1 MDDESYTGVIVDMKQ
16 ILVISG
22 KGGTGK
28 TVLTSSLAV
37 LAKGAVLADCD
48 VDAADL
54 HLLLHPV
61 VKEVQDFWSGQKAA
75 IDDEQCINC
84 GRCLSLCRFEAV
96 KTLKNQNGSLKKL
109 AIDPVACE
117 GCRVCY
123 YTCPVDAIRMEDR
136 LSGQLFIS
144 ETKYGPMVH
153 AKLGIAEENSGKL
166 VALVKQKAQEI
177 AEAEGKT
184 WLIVDGPPGIG
195 CPVIAALARVDL
207 ALIVA
212 EPTLSG
218 IHDMERVVDLAAH
231 FGVTT
236 KVVINKCD
244 INWNNTQAIEEICQ
258 KRGIEVIGR
267 LPFSEEVVRSLI
279 LGIPVVEFSQGEI
292 AEEITALWR
301 KIEAIF
307 QEEGVALGDKKE
319 ERL

>member
-1 MDDESYTGVIVDMKQ
+1 MKQ

-28 TVLTSSLAV
+28 TVLTSSLAA
-37 LAKGAVLADCD
+37 LARGAVLADCD

-84 GRCLSLCRFEAV
+84 GRCLSLCRFGAV
-96 KTLKNQNGSLKKL
+96 KTLKNQDGSLKKL

-184 WLIVDGPPGIG
+184 WLIIDGPPGIG
-195 CPVIAALARVDL
+195 CPVIASLAGVDL

-218 IHDMERVVDLAAH
+218 IHDMERVMDLAAH

-244 INWNNTQAIEEICQ
+244 INWDNTRAIEEVCQ
-258 KRGIEVIGR
+258 KREIEVVGR
-267 LPFSEEVVRSLI
+267 LPFSEEVVRSLVA
-279 LGIPVVEFSQGEI
+279 GVPVVKFSQGEI
-292 AEEITALWR
+292 GEEIVTLWR

-307 QEEGVALGDKKE
+307 GEGVVLSGKKE
-319 ERL
+319 QRF

>member
-1 MDDESYTGVIVDMKQ
+1 MKQ

-96 KTLKNQNGSLKKL
+96 KTLKNQDGSLKKL

-144 ETKYGPMVH
+144 EAKYGPMVH

-166 VALVKQKAQEI
+166 VAMVKQKAQEI
-177 AEAEGKT
+177 AETEGKT

-207 ALIVA
+207 ALIVT

-218 IHDMERVVDLAAH
+218 IHDMERVMDLAAH
-231 FGVTT
+231 FGVTA

-244 INWNNTQAIEEICQ
+244 INWNNTQAIEEVCQ
-258 KRGIEVIGR
+258 KREIEVIGR

-301 KIEAIF
+301 KTEAIF

>member
-1 MDDESYTGVIVDMKQ
+1 MKQ

-96 KTLKNQNGSLKKL
+96 KTLKNQDGSLKKL

-166 VALVKQKAQEI
+166 VAMVKQKAQEI
-177 AEAEGKT
+177 AEAKGKA
-184 WLIVDGPPGIG
+184 WFIVDGPPGIG

-207 ALIVA
+207 ALIVT

-218 IHDMERVVDLAAH
+218 IHDMERVMDLAAH
-231 FGVTT
+231 FGVTA

-244 INWNNTQAIEEICQ
+244 INWNNTQAIEEVCQ
-258 KRGIEVIGR
+258 KREIEVIGR

>member
-166 VALVKQKAQEI
+166 ITLVKQKAQEI

-184 WLIVDGPPGIG
+184 WLIIDGPPGIG

-207 ALIVA
+207 ALIVT

>member
-1 MDDESYTGVIVDMKQ
+1 MKQ

-166 VALVKQKAQEI
+166 ITLVKQKAQEI

-184 WLIVDGPPGIG
+184 WLIIDGPPGIG

-207 ALIVA
+207 ALIVT

-244 INWNNTQAIEEICQ
+244 INWNNTQAIEEVCQ
-258 KRGIEVIGR
+258 RREIEVIGR
-267 LPFSEEVVRSLI
+267 LPFSEEVVRSLV
-279 LGIPVVEFSQGEI
+279 LGIPVVEFSHGEI
-292 AEEITALWR
+292 AEEIATLWR

>member
-1 MDDESYTGVIVDMKQ
+1 MKQ

-28 TVLTSSLAV
+28 TVLTSSLAA
-37 LAKGAVLADCD
+37 LARGAVLADCD
-48 VDAADL
+48 VDAANL
-54 HLLLHPV
+54 HLLLQPV
-61 VKEVQDFWSGQKAA
+61 VKETREFWSGQKAA

-84 GRCLSLCRFEAV
+84 GRCLPLCRFEAV
-96 KTLKNQNGSLKKL
+96 KALKSQDGSLKKL
-109 AIDPVACE
+109 EIDPIACE

-123 YTCPVDAIRMEDR
+123 YTCPTGAVRMEDR
-136 LSGQLFIS
+136 LSGLLFIS
-144 ETKYGPMVH
+144 ESRYGPMVH

-177 AEAEGKT
+177 AEVESRR
-184 WLIVDGPPGIG
+184 WLIIDGPPGIG
-195 CPVIAALARVDL
+195 CPVIASLAGVDL

-218 IHDMERVVDLAAH
+218 IHDMERVMDLATH
-231 FGVTT
+231 FGVLA
-236 KVVINKCD
+236 KVFINKCD
-244 INWNNTQAIEEICQ
+244 INRDNARTIEEVCQ

-279 LGIPVVEFSQGEI
+279 AGVPVVEFSQGEI
-292 AEEITALWR
+292 AEEITALWK

-307 QEEGVALGDKKE
+307 GEEGVVLSDKRE
-319 ERL
+319 ERF

>member
-1 MDDESYTGVIVDMKQ
+1 MKQ

-28 TVLTSSLAV
+28 TVLTSSLAA

-96 KTLKNQNGSLKKL
+96 KTLKNQDGSLKKL

-184 WLIVDGPPGIG
+184 WLIIDGPPGIG
-195 CPVIAALARVDL
+195 CSVIASLAGVDL

-218 IHDMERVVDLAAH
+218 IHDMERVMDLAAH

-244 INWNNTQAIEEICQ
+244 INWDNTRAIEEVCQ
-258 KRGIEVIGR
+258 KREIEVVGH
-267 LPFSEEVVRSLI
+267 LPFSEEVVRSLVA
-279 LGIPVVEFSQGEI
+279 GVPVVKFSQGEI
-292 AEEITALWR
+292 AEEIVTLWR

-307 QEEGVALGDKKE
+307 GEGVVLSGKKE
-319 ERL
+319 QRF

>member
-1 MDDESYTGVIVDMKQ
+1 MKQ

-28 TVLTSSLAV
+28 TVLTSSLAA

-96 KTLKNQNGSLKKL
+96 KTLKNQDGSLKKL

-184 WLIVDGPPGIG
+184 WLIIDGPPGIG
-195 CPVIAALARVDL
+195 CPVIASLAGVDL

-218 IHDMERVVDLAAH
+218 IHDMERVMDLAVH
-231 FGVTT
+231 FGVLA
-236 KVVINKCD
+236 KVFINKCD
-244 INWNNTQAIEEICQ
+244 INWDNTRTIEEICQ

-267 LPFSEEVVRSLI
+267 LPFSEEVVRSLVA
-279 LGIPVVEFSQGEI
+279 GVPVVKFSQGEI
-292 AEEITALWR
+292 AEEITTLWR

-307 QEEGVALGDKKE
+307 GEGVVLSGKKE
-319 ERL
+319 QRF

>member
-1 MDDESYTGVIVDMKQ
+1 MKQ

-28 TVLTSSLAV
+28 TVLTSSLAA
-37 LAKGAVLADCD
+37 LARGAVLADCD
-48 VDAADL
+48 VDAANL
-54 HLLLHPV
+54 HLVLHPV

-75 IDDEQCINC
+75 IDYEQCINC
-84 GRCLSLCRFEAV
+84 GRCLSLCRFGAV
-96 KTLKNQNGSLKKL
+96 KTLKNQDGSLKKL
-109 AIDPVACE
+109 VIDPVACE

-184 WLIVDGPPGIG
+184 WLIIDGPPGIG
-195 CPVIAALARVDL
+195 CSVIASLAGVDL

-218 IHDMERVVDLAAH
+218 IHDMERVMDLAVH
-231 FGVTT
+231 FGVLA
-236 KVVINKCD
+236 KVFINKCD
-244 INWNNTQAIEEICQ
+244 INWDNTRTIEEICQ

-267 LPFSEEVVRSLI
+267 LPFSEEVVRSLVA
-279 LGIPVVEFSQGEI
+279 GVPVVKFSQGEI
-292 AEEITALWR
+292 AEEITTLWR

-307 QEEGVALGDKKE
+307 GEGVVLSGKKE
-319 ERL
+319 QKF

>member
-1 MDDESYTGVIVDMKQ
+1 MKQ
-16 ILVISG
+16 VLVISG

-28 TVLTSSLAV
+28 TVLTSSLAA

-61 VKEVQDFWSGQKAA
+61 VAETQEFWSGQKAV

-84 GRCLSLCRFEAV
+84 GRCLSLCRFEAI
-96 KTLKNQNGSLKKL
+96 KALKNQDGSLKKIE
-109 AIDPVACE
+109 IDPVACE

-166 VALVKQKAQEI
+166 VTLVKQKAQEI
-177 AEAEGKT
+177 AEADGKP

-207 ALIVA
+207 ALIVT

-218 IHDMERVVDLAAH
+218 IHDMERVADLAAH

-244 INWNNTQAIEEICQ
+244 INWDNTRAIEKICQ
-258 KRGIEVIGR
+258 KREIEVIGH
-267 LPFSEEVVRSLI
+267 LPFSEEVVRSLSV
-279 LGIPVVEFSQGEI
+279 GVPVVEFSLGAI
-292 AEEITALWR
+292 TEEISTLWR
-301 KIEAIF
+301 KIESSF
-307 QEEGVALGDKKE
+307 QSEGVVLSDKKKAGF
-319 ERL
+319 

>member
-1 MDDESYTGVIVDMKQ
+1 MKQ

-61 VKEVQDFWSGQKAA
+61 VKEIQDFWSGQKAA

-96 KTLKNQNGSLKKL
+96 KTLKNQDGSLKKL

-144 ETKYGPMVH
+144 EAKYGPMVH

-166 VALVKQKAQEI
+166 VAMVKQKAQEI
-177 AEAEGKT
+177 AETEGKT

-207 ALIVA
+207 ALIVT

-218 IHDMERVVDLAAH
+218 IHDMERVMDLAAH
-231 FGVTT
+231 FGVTA

-244 INWNNTQAIEEICQ
+244 INWNNTQAIEEVCQ
-258 KRGIEVIGR
+258 KREIEVIGR

>member
-1 MDDESYTGVIVDMKQ
+1 MKQ

-28 TVLTSSLAV
+28 TVLTSSLAA

-166 VALVKQKAQEI
+166 ITLVKQKAQEI

-184 WLIVDGPPGIG
+184 WLIIDGPPGIG

-207 ALIVA
+207 ALIVT

>member
-1 MDDESYTGVIVDMKQ
+1 
-16 ILVISG
+16 
-22 KGGTGK
+22 
-28 TVLTSSLAV
+28 
-37 LAKGAVLADCD
+37 
-48 VDAADL
+48 
-54 HLLLHPV
+54 
-61 VKEVQDFWSGQKAA
+61 
-75 IDDEQCINC
+75 
-84 GRCLSLCRFEAV
+84 
-96 KTLKNQNGSLKKL
+96 
-109 AIDPVACE
+109 
-117 GCRVCY
+117 
-123 YTCPVDAIRMEDR
+123 
-136 LSGQLFIS
+136 IS

-166 VALVKQKAQEI
+166 VAMVKQKAQEI
-177 AEAEGKT
+177 AEAKGKA

-207 ALIVA
+207 ALIVT

-218 IHDMERVVDLAAH
+218 IHDMERVMDLAAH
-231 FGVTT
+231 FGVTA

-258 KRGIEVIGR
+258 KREIEVIGR

-292 AEEITALWR
+292 AEEMTALWR

>member
-1 MDDESYTGVIVDMKQ
+1 MKQ

-61 VKEVQDFWSGQKAA
+61 VKEIQDFWSGQKAA

-96 KTLKNQNGSLKKL
+96 KTLKNQDGSLKKL

-166 VALVKQKAQEI
+166 VAMVKQKAQEI
-177 AEAEGKT
+177 AETEGKT

-207 ALIVA
+207 ALIVT

-218 IHDMERVVDLAAH
+218 IHDMERVMDLAAH
-231 FGVTT
+231 FGVTA

-244 INWNNTQAIEEICQ
+244 INWNNTQAIEEVCQ
-258 KRGIEVIGR
+258 KREIEVIGR

>member
-1 MDDESYTGVIVDMKQ
+1 MKQ

-28 TVLTSSLAV
+28 TVLTSSLAA

-96 KTLKNQNGSLKKL
+96 KTLKNQDGSLKKL

-184 WLIVDGPPGIG
+184 WLIIDGPPGIG
-195 CPVIAALARVDL
+195 CSVIASLAGVDL

-218 IHDMERVVDLAAH
+218 IHDMERVMDLAVH
-231 FGVTT
+231 FGVLA
-236 KVVINKCD
+236 KVFINKCD
-244 INWNNTQAIEEICQ
+244 INWDNTRTIEEICQ

-267 LPFSEEVVRSLI
+267 LPFSEEVVRSLVA
-279 LGIPVVEFSQGEI
+279 GVPVVKFSQGEI
-292 AEEITALWR
+292 AEEIVTLWR

-307 QEEGVALGDKKE
+307 GEGVVLSGKKE
-319 ERL
+319 QRF